1 MITLLHVEQLL
12 SGFSISELINPCNMG
27 VDLNELFTHNLVLTH
42 KMNVIKLEFGTLK
55 ISESFGTLMD
65 TFILEFVVE
74 QLLVF

>member
-1 MITLLHVEQLL
+1 
-12 SGFSISELINPCNMG
+12 MG